1 VSREAFLLSAAIGF
15 GLIAGQAVADTPAAN
30 ASSDGAAAV
39 TPGVITGQVIPG
51 GTVYADVTGKT
62 LYTFDRD
69 TKPGKSAC
77 IDACAQ
83 DWKPVAAAWLAKPA
97 GDWTVIARDDGGR
110 QWAFKGK
117 PLYTFSGD
125 HKAGDTNGD
134 GAGGAWHAVFTSRK
148 FLPPNVAIW
157 HSDFGPAFATTDGK
171 TLYVLAQLVF
181 NPLGTKRHTG
191 PNIGLTDCTG
201 DCTKTWIPYTAP
213 ADATGAEDWSVVTR
227 DDGTHQW
234 AYKSWPVYTNA
245 QDAKAGDTFGEG
257 VSSLKTGIS
266 GLSWQVATLLQ

>member
-1 VSREAFLLSAAIGF
+1 MRGEMRTLLFAAAAS
-15 GLIAGQAVADTPAAN
+15 IALAGAAQADTATT
-30 ASSDGAAAV
+30 DGATA

-51 GTVYADVTGKT
+51 GAVYADVNGKT

-77 IDACAQ
+77 VDACAE
-83 DWKPVAAAWLAKPA
+83 DWQAVAAAWLAKPA
-97 GDWTVIARDDGGR
+97 GDWGVVGRDDGTK
-110 QWAFKGK
+110 QWSYKGK

-125 HKAGDTNGD
+125 HKASDVNGD

-157 HSDFGPAFATTDGK
+157 RSDFGPAFATADGR
-171 TLYVLAQLVF
+171 TLYVLGQLIF

-191 PNIGLTDCTG
+191 ANIGLTDCTG
-201 DCTKTWIPYTAP
+201 ECTKTWIPYVAA

-227 DDGTHQW
+227 DDGTRQW
-234 AYKSWPVYTNA
+234 AYKNWPVYTNV
-245 QDAKAGDTFGEG
+245 QDRKAGDTFGEG
-257 VSSLKTGIS
+257 VSKLTTGIT